1 MLQKYEERAL
11 FRYQIKRKKLNVWIF
26 FRLRFRPIM
35 VPWGTDL
42 KMANFSFKR
51 LFRSAE
57 HSIKCCKNG
66 KYKPSARNVFFRF
79 GDFTLLFQKYWFFY
93 ELFVSDSGT
102 NRPVLKWLRLTFW
115 TFNTSDMPL
124 KRKQYNRFAVG
135 QYTKARK
142 SLQEEFAREKASL
155 SQLSKE
161 VKTLQRKVQRL
172 DDKVNKLRMTASV
185 WNEINTTRI
194 RSRYCMISLIYY
206 KGILWNLS
214 VII

>member
-1 MLQKYEERAL
+1 MCE
-11 FRYQIKRKKLNVWIF
+11 
-26 FRLRFRPIM
+26 
-35 VPWGTDL
+35 
-42 KMANFSFKR
+42 FSFVFAFAPSW
-51 LFRSAE
+51 FREELIWKWLTSASKGFFVLLNIASSVAKLE
-57 HSIKCCKNG
+57 TTNFRQET
-66 KYKPSARNVFFRF
+66 YFFRF
-79 GDFTLLFQKYWFFY
+79 GDFTLLFQKYCFFY

-124 KRKQYNRFAVG
+124 KRKQYNRFTVG

-172 DDKVNKLRMTASV
+172 DDKVNKLRMTTFCLK
-185 WNEINTTRI
+185 WN
-194 RSRYCMISLIYY
+194 
-206 KGILWNLS
+206 
-214 VII
+214 